1 MSWCSAA
8 GAHDIYDDVRIIQ
21 RIGVGAIALDNVAT
35 TGGIAFHLS
44 RTDELIHLVG
54 IAAVN
59 ELVGVV
65 GSLPLCADQAIIQF

>member
-1 MSWCSAA
+1 MSWYSAA
-8 GAHDIYDDVRIIQ
+8 GAYDIDNDMRIIQ
-21 RIGVGAIALDNVAT
+21 RIGIGTIALDNVAT

-54 IAAVN
+54 VAAVN

-65 GSLPLCADQAIIQF
+65 RSLPLCADQTIIQF